1 MVDGAAAGERV
12 ASDLG
17 EDCVANDGEGDEG
30 RYDANGDGAG
40 DVVPPAAVYAGGAD
54 DDEEAEREA
63 DLEAAEVVEE
73 VGLRKVWSRHHGC
86 DEI

>member
-1 MVDGAAAGERV
+1 MVDGAAAGEGV

-17 EDCVANDGEGDEG
+17 EDGVADDGEGGNGAD
-30 RYDANGDGAG
+30 DADGDGAG
-40 DVVPPAAVYAGGAD
+40 DVVPPGAVHAGVAD